1 MTNNLEKPTS
11 KKMKGRVS
19 KHDLGEVGSGRAGS
33 KHVDSTIEQEKQIS
47 IYLTYLTNR
56 VCLL

>member
-19 KHDLGEVGSGRAGS
+19 NCDLGRGWGGGAVERGV
-33 KHVDSTIEQEKQIS
+33 S
-47 IYLTYLTNR
+47 I
-56 VCLL
+56 VP

>member
-19 KHDLGEVGSGRAGS
+19 NCDLGWGWGGGGAGS
-33 KHVDSTIEQEKQIS
+33 KHVDSTIEQEIQI
-47 IYLTYLTNR
+47 
-56 VCLL
+56 